1 MNKKYLLLFS
11 ILIITIFYGC
21 ALFSPTMSSF
31 DQQAYSLTT
40 STKVDVL
47 NMMDSAIYSYQSQI
61 KNIKAVNSELLKLYE
76 YEKNR
81 PKNTA
86 TLAQFHVLLDSSK
99 AGTLYIPFL
108 NLWKKKS
115 TLDSSYIAGKR
126 TQISQA
132 FDLISKLEI
141 GKSKK

>member
-81 PKNTA
+81 P
-86 TLAQFHVLLDSSK
+86 
-99 AGTLYIPFL
+99 
-108 NLWKKKS
+108 
-115 TLDSSYIAGKR
+115 
-126 TQISQA
+126 
-132 FDLISKLEI
+132 
-141 GKSKK
+141 